1 MLILTRRKGQAIY
14 TSNGLVF
21 RILKNVK
28 GEVSI
33 GIEAP
38 DNVDIWR
45 EELVI
50 AAREAQ
56 VELPSGSR
64 E

>member
-1 MLILTRRKGQAIY
+1 MLILTRRKGEAIY
-14 TSNGLVF
+14 TSNGLIF

-28 GEVSI
+28 GEISI

-45 EELVI
+45 EELI
-50 AAREAQ
+50 IKARETNT
-56 VELPSGSR
+56 ELPTTNR
-64 E
+64 

>member
-1 MLILTRRKGQAIY
+1 MLILTRRKGEAIY
-14 TSNGLVF
+14 TSNGLIF

-45 EELVI
+45 EELIIKV
-50 AAREAQ
+50 RETNT
-56 VELPSGSR
+56 ELPTTIP
-64 E
+64 